1 MSPTESLGVT
11 WPALT
16 DRVESRQA
24 LDRWAAAEPVLA
36 GIASLDALAEIV
48 HHGQDP
54 ARADELLGG
63 LVRLAAADGGD
74 DEDAAL
80 VLAHLLDNGTHKLA
94 LQLRDLSTD
103 IDELLAGELWLQIRA
118 FPWRRR
124 RRAYAKSLLLDTR
137 LAVLAELRPYRTR
150 DGHTRVL
157 LVDPVAKDEPGGRPL
172 RAVKLA
178 SAYLAGRTSA
188 EPPPGRK
195 VTVLHRA
202 HIDEH
207 DQDTSTL
214 LDVLEWAQ
222 RSGVIDRADAALLLE
237 LVAAAE
243 DSGAMERTRL
253 AGRSVN
259 RRAEVAAVAARH
271 GVVEKTIWRRR
282 ARALTALQAAGG
294 RYLAA
299 VA

>member
-11 WPALT
+11 WPALS
-16 DRVESRQA
+16 DRVERRHA
-24 LDRWAAAEPVLA
+24 LDRWAAAEPLLA
-36 GIASLDALAEIV
+36 GVASLDALAEIV

-63 LVRLAAADGGD
+63 VVRLAAADGGH

-80 VLAHLLDNGTHKLA
+80 VLAHLLDNGTRKLA
-94 LQLRDLSTD
+94 LQLRDLSDD

-150 DGHTRVL
+150 DGQTRVTL
-157 LVDPVAKDEPGGRPL
+157 IDPVTSSAPTGSEWDPADGPPGGHARVL
-172 RAVKLA
+172 DRAQV
-178 SAYLAGRTSA
+178 
-188 EPPPGRK
+188 
-195 VTVLHRA
+195 
-202 HIDEH
+202 DEH
-207 DQDTSTL
+207 DQDSSTL

-222 RSGVIDRADAALLLE
+222 RSGVIDRAEAALLLE
-237 LVAAAE
+237 LVVAADEIGPAE
-243 DSGAMERTRL
+243 RSRS

-259 RRAEVAAVAARH
+259 RRAEIAAVAVRH

-282 ARALTALQAAGG
+282 ARALTALQAASG

>member
-1 MSPTESLGVT
+1 
-11 WPALT
+11 
-16 DRVESRQA
+16 
-24 LDRWAAAEPVLA
+24 
-36 GIASLDALAEIV
+36 V

-94 LQLRDLSTD
+94 LKLRDISTD
-103 IDELLAGELWLQIRA
+103 IDELLAGQLWLQIRT

-137 LAVLAELRPYRTR
+137 TAVLAELRPYRTR
-150 DGHTRVL
+150 DGRTRVL
-157 LVDPVAKDEPGGRPL
+157 LVDPVGRDERKEPPVRGREAK
-172 RAVKLA
+172 AVA
-178 SAYLAGRTSA
+178 ANAAGRTS
-188 EPPPGRK
+188 EVPLPGGR
-195 VTVLHRA
+195 VGALDRA
-202 HIDEH
+202 HFDKH
-207 DQDTSTL
+207 DQDASTL

-222 RSGVIDRADAALLLE
+222 RSGVIDRAEAALLLE
-237 LVAAAE
+237 LAVAANDTSPAAAT
-243 DSGAMERTRL
+243 SSL
-253 AGRSVN
+253 GRGVN
-259 RRAEVAAVAARH
+259 RAVEIAAVAARH

-282 ARALTALQAAGG
+282 ARALTALQAASA

>member
-11 WPALT
+11 WPGLS
-16 DRVESRQA
+16 DRVERRHV
-24 LDRWAAAEPVLA
+24 LDRWAAAEPLLA
-36 GIASLDALAEIV
+36 GVASLDVLAEVV

-80 VLAHLLDNGTHKLA
+80 VLAHLLDNGTRKLA
-94 LQLRDLSTD
+94 LQLRDLSDD
-103 IDELLAGELWLQIRA
+103 IDELLAGELWLRIRA

-150 DGHTRVL
+150 DGQTRVIL
-157 LVDPVAKDEPGGRPL
+157 IDPVACWRDDDP
-172 RAVKLA
+172 A
-178 SAYLAGRTSA
+178 A
-188 EPPPGRK
+188 EPANSTSRRTG
-195 VTVLHRA
+195 VLDRA
-202 HIDEH
+202 HVDEH
-207 DQDTSTL
+207 DQDGSSL
-214 LDVLEWAQ
+214 LDVLEWAR

-237 LVAAAE
+237 LVVAADE
-243 DSGAMERTRL
+243 DSGATHRARL

-259 RRAEVAAVAARH
+259 RRSEIAAVAARH
-271 GVVEKTIWRRR
+271 GVVEKTIWRHR
-282 ARALTALQAAGG
+282 ARALAALQAASG